1 MRRSRIALVLPF
13 LLLAGCGF
21 EPLHLP
27 PIHGEHTPAQSLAE
41 IQVRPIEGRIGQQLH
56 NLLLDRLNPAG
67 QSRAPAYYLL
77 IGLRKTTTDLGIR
90 EDETATRANLRLTA
104 SYNLVS
110 AEDNQVVLRGS
121 SFSVNSYNILDL
133 EVYYATTVAEE
144 DAIRRGLRE
153 ISNDIELRLSTH
165 FAQADRAGSS

>member
-1 MRRSRIALVLPF
+1 MGRRWITLILPL

-21 EPLHLP
+21 EPLHKP
-27 PIHGEHTPAQSLAE
+27 AAHGEATPAQSLAQ
-41 IQVRPIEGRIGQQLH
+41 IQIRPIEGRVGQQLH

-104 SYNLVS
+104 TYNLVS
-110 AEDNQVVLRGS
+110 AEDNEVVLRGS

-133 EVYYATTVAEE
+133 DVYYATTVAEE

-153 ISNDIELRLSTH
+153 ISNDIELRLSTY
-165 FAQADRAGSS
+165 FAQAERAGTS